1 MSPLIR
7 RCALPFLVAG
17 LLCAL
22 QLLALLRAP
31 AAWMPAAIDVDMPP
45 GEARI
50 LGAQELAAPRA
61 AARQLELGR
70 DAAGRWLVR
79 NLDAGQPL
87 VLRAGDTRRRSSE
100 LALAPGQRIHVGS
113 VRLSIASVHEGIVV
127 FRDGRHLWRY
137 DGATV
142 SRDGA
147 PQPACPDTP
156 AAARLAA
163 LWNRFAP
170 RALGLAR
177 PLALGGNLYC
187 GNRVAVPGADTG
199 SAAMARQPGG
209 ALVLTVRG
217 GQPVL
222 ADWEDVAQRR
232 HALDGID
239 AIAIGR
245 TAFEVRIDGGRLRLL
260 PRGQVSLHG
269 SPAAY
274 LPSGVAWQ
282 WQERNPW
289 SLPAPPALAWAGAL
303 AVLLATALL
312 AAPERG
318 RRARTWAAG
327 LLAAAALVV
336 LVTQRSAAAPGAGVS
351 MLLAWG
357 TLLLV
362 LAWTRRPQPLAIC
375 AAMLLG
381 TGLLVQ
387 LDMGL
392 GARDTAWLR
401 HFQNTA
407 ALLAVGL
414 PAALVLFACV
424 GRGAVSR
431 PAAERI
437 LLVLAGAALA
447 ALLVQVWFGDETGV
461 FDMQPVEFA
470 KLALAALTA
479 HCLALAAGSAGT
491 TGGGGRGWRFWLRM
505 AAPVLLFVF
514 LLGAALVRV
523 DDYSPLVLLLVWAV
537 AMALAWCWTSG
548 RRGAAW
554 ILACGACAA
563 LLGGAALQ
571 RSADMLGAFGFY
583 PERFQVWNDPAVHPH
598 TGQQMLLGLRAV
610 AQGGWL
616 GAGGALGLGSLG
628 QPAGEVLAI
637 PAVQDDFAPSYLLHR
652 HGLVAALALW
662 CVQALFL
669 AALLRA
675 ALLAWR
681 RASAAGDFRRAWLGR
696 FQCFALC
703 GGAAFVA
710 GHLLLSWGTNLA
722 MFPIMGQPMSF
733 LSSGGSHLLFFICP
747 LLAFGVASVQ
757 FHEESQSCRSMSNT
771 KS

>member
-1 MSPLIR
+1 MSALAR
-7 RCALPFLVAG
+7 RYALSLLVLG
-17 LLCAL
+17 LLGAL
-22 QLLALLRAP
+22 HLLTLLRAP
-31 AAWMPAAIDVDMPP
+31 AAWLPAAIEVRLRP
-45 GEARI
+45 GEALG

-61 AARQLELGR
+61 ATRQLVLSR
-70 DAAGRWLVR
+70 DAGGRWMVR

-87 VLRAGDTRRRSSE
+87 VLRAGDARRRSSE
-100 LALAPGQRIHVGS
+100 LALAAGQRIQVGGA
-113 VRLSIASVHEGIVV
+113 RLAIASAGDGVV
-127 FRDGRHLWRY
+127 EFGDGRHTWRY

-163 LWNRFAP
+163 LWNRFALH
-170 RALGLAR
+170 ALTLAR
-177 PLALGGNLYC
+177 PLTLGGNLYC
-187 GNRVAVPGADTG
+187 GNRVAAPGAETG
-199 SAAMARQPGG
+199 SAAIARRPDG
-209 ALVLTVRG
+209 ALALSVRG
-217 GQPVL
+217 SQPVL
-222 ADWEDVAQRR
+222 AGWEDIAQRQ

-239 AIAIGR
+239 TIALGR
-245 TAFEVRIDGGRLRLL
+245 TAFGVQMEGGALRLL
-260 PRGQVSLHG
+260 PRGQVGLYA
-269 SPAAY
+269 SPAAP
-274 LPSGVAWQ
+274 LPPQVRWQ
-282 WQERNPW
+282 WQERRAWNM
-289 SLPAPPALAWAGAL
+289 PAPPGLAWAGAL
-303 AVLLATALL
+303 AVLLAAAVL

-318 RRARTWAAG
+318 RRLRVWAAG
-327 LLAAAALVV
+327 LLAAAALLV
-336 LVTQRSAAAPGAGVS
+336 LVTQRSAAAPGAGIS
-351 MLLAWG
+351 LLLAWG
-357 TLLLV
+357 ALLLV
-362 LAWTRRPQPLAIC
+362 LVWTRRPQPLAIS
-375 AAMLLG
+375 AALLLG
-381 TGLLVQ
+381 AGLLVQ
-387 LDMGL
+387 LDMGM
-392 GARDTAWLR
+392 GAHDTAWLR

-414 PAALVLFACV
+414 PAALALLACV

-437 LLVLAGAALA
+437 LLLLAGAALA
-447 ALLVQVWFGDETGV
+447 ALLAQVWLGDETGV

-470 KLALAALTA
+470 KLALAALSA
-479 HCLALAAGSAGT
+479 HCLALAAGSAGSM
-491 TGGGGRGWRFWLRM
+491 RRDWRFWLRM

-514 LLGAALVRV
+514 LLAAALVRV
-523 DDYSPLVLLLVWAV
+523 DDYSPLVLLLVWAG
-537 AMALAWCWTSG
+537 AMALAWCWATG

-554 ILACGACAA
+554 MLACGACAA

-571 RSADMLGAFGFY
+571 RSADTLGSFGFY

-616 GAGGALGLGSLG
+616 GAGGALGLGNLG
-628 QPAGEVLAI
+628 RPAAEVLAI
-637 PAVQDDFAPSYLLHR
+637 PAVQDDFAPSWLLNR
-652 HGLVAALALW
+652 HGLAAALGLW

-675 ALLAWR
+675 AVLAWR
-681 RASAAGDFRRAWLGR
+681 QSCGAGDFRRAWLGR

-747 LLAFGVASVQ
+747 LLAFGMASVQ